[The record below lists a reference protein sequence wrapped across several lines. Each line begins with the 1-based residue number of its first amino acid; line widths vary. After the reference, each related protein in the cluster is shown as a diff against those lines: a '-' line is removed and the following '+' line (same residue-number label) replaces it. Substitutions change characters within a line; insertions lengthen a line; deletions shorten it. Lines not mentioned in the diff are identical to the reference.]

1 MRGRETLAVADSS
14 DELQDASKDEPHV
27 QKLLKKMPHRP
38 DIQGVRAILMMQVLL
53 FHAWFVGSPI
63 GVDAFIMISAYLMT
77 SSFVRRAQAG
87 AMPSILD
94 RWATTFKRLLP
105 PLAIVVVL
113 TLFAS
118 IFFLPPTRWQ
128 GVVTQSVASVTYWQN
143 WLLAHISTDYFA
155 ENHAL
160 SSPLQ
165 HLWSMSMQG
174 QVFLAWPVIMTVMVL
189 LARKMGWS
197 IRKTVFAGFAAI
209 TAASLVWL
217 MTAAPADGSIYFD
230 TRARVWEFALGSAIA
245 ALAPKLRL
253 RARLAAFV
261 ATVALLVLLLY
272 CLVSIGEYPGPMAAV
287 PMLAT
292 SALLLFVGGEG
303 DHSMVRRVLSWR
315 PLVALGNISYAVYLV
330 HWPIFVLY
338 LVAIGSERLGFM
350 EGVVLIQVSVGLAYL
365 LTRYVDDPVRKLPW
379 ANTTLRKTQIIA
391 FTLWLAL
398 TFVYTVQIG
407 IDSTAQ
413 AAQRRTAE
421 IAAQVR
427 ETLPPAPPAPQETE
441 EEAEPRTTGLLEG
454 YPGAAAMLH
463 DGEFSFEGDAVPT
476 PFDLDNEWVMYEN
489 GCSDEAKQYVFQYSN
504 TGCHGFGDPQ
514 TAKGRVLVA
523 GSSHAEQ
530 TLMPAVR
537 LFAEQNDLYVEA
549 VLKTGCPWSM
559 ANPAEEAGCGGH
571 NLEVLRYAQEHPF
584 DYVFLIVTATTA
596 DGPEE
601 NLGYDVQTLIQGLT
615 DTGATVI
622 GIRDNLRSRT
632 DLFEC
637 ASAQDP
643 AAAYGGCLLPRADHF
658 TDDSLVDPL
667 LDMEN
672 FHYVEVMDLICT
684 PDVCPT
690 IIGNVQ
696 VYLDTNHLTQSY
708 ANTLA
713 PIIVERVDRALAA
726 DK

>member
-1 MRGRETLAVADSS
+1 MRGVQTVVVVDSS
-14 DELQDASKDEPHV
+14 DEPQAKPV
-27 QKLLKKMPHRP
+27 LKKMPHRR

-94 RWATTFKRLLP
+94 RWTTTFKRLLP
-105 PLAIVVVL
+105 PLAVVVVL

-128 GVVTQSVASVTYWQN
+128 GMVTQSVASLTYWQN
-143 WLLAHISTDYFA
+143 WLLASISTDYFA
-155 ENHAL
+155 QNHAL

-174 QVFLAWPVIMTVMVL
+174 QVFLAWPVVMTIMVL

-209 TAASLVWL
+209 TAASLIWL
-217 MTAAPADGSIYFD
+217 ITAAPSDGSIYFD

-253 RARLAAFV
+253 PARLASFV
-261 ATVALLVLLLY
+261 STIALAVLLVY

-303 DHSMVRRVLSWR
+303 DRSVVKRVLSWR

-350 EGVVLIQVSVGLAYL
+350 EGVVLIQVSVVVAYF

-379 ANTTLRKTQIIA
+379 ASTTWRKTQIIA
-391 FTLWLAL
+391 FALWLSF
-398 TFVYTVQIG
+398 TFVYTVQVG
-407 IDSTAQ
+407 VDATAQ
-413 AAQRRTAE
+413 AAQRRAEE
-421 IAAQVR
+421 IAEQVAKAPAVIP
-427 ETLPPAPPAPQETE
+427 EVPPAPAAEVPEDV
-441 EEAEPRTTGLLEG
+441 EPRTTGLLEG

-463 DGEFSFEGDAVPT
+463 DGDFAFQGEAVPS

-489 GCSDEAKQYVFQYSN
+489 GCSDEAKGYVFKYPN
-504 TGCHGFGDPQ
+504 TGCHGSGDPG

-530 TLMPAVR
+530 TLMPAVK

-559 ANPAEEAGCGGH
+559 PNPGEEQGCGGH

-584 DYVFLIVTATTA
+584 DYVFLIVTATSS
-596 DGPEE
+596 DGPET
-601 NLGYDVQTLIQGLT
+601 LGYDVQTLIKDLT

-637 ASAQDP
+637 ASAQEP
-643 AAAYGGCLLPRADHF
+643 TAPYGGCLLQRSDHF
-658 TDDSLVDPL
+658 ADDSLLDPL

-684 PDVCPT
+684 PEVCPT

-713 PIIVERVDRALAA
+713 PIIEQRVERALAEPN
-726 DK
+726 